1 MDNYD
6 NFSNSFNS
14 DIKQVKD
21 NAVNTGKNTINT
33 SVNTAYTSIKTIK
46 KFKGA
51 ADTAKAAPILM
62 SKWFWIILL
71 ILIILI
77 ILISAIAHIPSASL
91 TYTDNQLEATT
102 QKKSRDTF
110 HFFKMQNIDDYVS
123 SLKNITD
130 STDVIVEYYIQGDSF
145 NPEKLANYTAYV
157 LELSKSLSNI
167 NYSGEKLIGESAYVF
182 TNALQKTFYYVYE
195 TLIRNDVNMLINEY
209 KYEPERTIES
219 FKDEAHPYKNINFA
233 EMIAVMSLGDF
244 TLDKGSLEELFDILK
259 NENNIEK
266 LYSLTVVE
274 RPVTTS
280 VLLENETTTT
290 YLYSMDMRDETE
302 VGETTYSV
310 ILPINQLAEDV
321 DVNDMTIL
329 KDLYQEAVDSGRESK
344 EDEVDE
350 KEDELSPSIIKDGR
364 YIIFP
369 CGEIPKIEFKRHCTA
384 NDVKVTKHT
393 YETNGY
399 TVEYETLEQT
409 ITYSTEAHVTY
420 IYGDITINPYTLSD
434 LFDMF
439 DVDPYAYSVNFPAI
453 KNIDVIDS
461 TELGLRTFVSDI
473 NFGKEGRTPFN
484 NSYSSYGLTNE
495 ELLKLLASYES
506 GDISTLQKS
515 VIDLCTSC
523 DGTPYSQPQ
532 RMNGPGSG
540 FDCSSFTSWVYAQLG
555 IYFSSGTYWQEGNK
569 GHAPVAANICKYL
582 ENNGCEISP
591 SELVVGDLVFWNYS
605 NKNHDRYKTIDHV
618 AIYVGNGMI
627 YEASGSAGK
636 VRTREIYGSD
646 KIVSYCRPSKLLSS
660 Q

>member
-1 MDNYD
+1 MDNHV

-21 NAVNTGKNTINT
+21 NSVNTGRNVINT
-33 SVNTAYTSIKTIK
+33 SVNTTSSGIKVVKSIK
-46 KFKGA
+46 GA
-51 ADTAKAAPILM
+51 STTAKTAPILT
-62 SKWFWIILL
+62 SKWFWIALL
-71 ILIILI
+71 VIIVLI
-77 ILISAIAHIPSASL
+77 ILISAIGHIPSASL
-91 TYTDNQLEATT
+91 TYTDNQLEIKK
-102 QKKSRDTF
+102 QEKSRYAVD
-110 HFFKMQNIDDYVS
+110 FFKTQNIDGYVS
-123 SLKNITD
+123 SVKNLTNSADEIL
-130 STDVIVEYYIQGDSF
+130 EYYIQSDSF

-157 LELSKSLSNI
+157 LSLSKALNDVTYTGSS
-167 NYSGEKLIGESAYVF
+167 LIGEGAYVF
-182 TNALQKTFYYVYE
+182 TNTLQKTFYYVYE
-195 TLIRNDVNMLINEY
+195 ILIRQDVNMLINEY
-209 KYEPERTIES
+209 RYEPDRTIES
-219 FKDEAHPYKNINFA
+219 FKNEAHPLKNINFA
-233 EMIAVMSLGDF
+233 EIIAVMSQGAF

-259 NENNIEK
+259 NEHNIEK
-266 LYSLTVVE
+266 LYSLTIVE
-274 RPVTTS
+274 RPVTTA
-280 VLLENETTTT
+280 VLLDSKTTTT
-290 YLYSMDMRDETE
+290 YLYSLDMRDETE

-310 ILPINQLAEDV
+310 ILPINQLTTDV
-321 DVNDMTIL
+321 DVNDVTIL
-329 KDLYQEAVDSGRESK
+329 KDLYQEAIDSGRETK
-344 EDEVDE
+344 KDEVNE
-350 KEDELSPSIIKDGR
+350 IEDELSLSIIKDGR
-364 YIIFP
+364 HIIFP
-369 CGEIPKIEFKRHCTA
+369 CGKIPTIEFKTYCSA
-384 NDVKVTKHT
+384 NDIKITKHT
-393 YETNGY
+393 YETNGF

-409 ITYSTEAHVTY
+409 VTYSTEAYVTY

-434 LFDMF
+434 LYEMF
-439 DVDPYAYSVNFPAI
+439 DVDPYDYNVDFPTK
-453 KNIDVIDS
+453 KNIDILDS
-461 TELGLRTFVSDI
+461 TELGIRTFVPDVS
-473 NFGKEGRTPFN
+473 FGIDKRTPFN

-515 VIDLCTSC
+515 IIDLCASC

-555 IYFSSGTYWQEGNK
+555 VFFSSSTYWQEGNK

-660 Q
+660 N